1 MFNLSNWL
9 RDNLIQACR
18 ERSFTVAQVNLMAFN
33 YYQKGQLTQED
44 FDAVIVV
51 TAEVQAEI
59 EREQTE
65 QQEQTEEQ
73 QEPTEPIE
81 EPSIDEPI

>member
-1 MFNLSNWL
+1 MFNLSAWL

-33 YYQKGQLTQED
+33 YLQKSQLTQED
-44 FDAVIVV
+44 FDDVIVV

-65 QQEQTEEQ
+65 RQEQTEEQ
-73 QEPTEPIE
+73 QEEYE
-81 EPSIDEPI
+81 EPEQEP

>member
-33 YYQKGQLTQED
+33 YLQKNQLTQED
-44 FDAVIVV
+44 FDAVITV
-51 TAEVQAEI
+51 TAEVQAQI
-59 EREQTE
+59 E
-65 QQEQTEEQ
+65 QEQMATDNETDLSEEMP
-73 QEPTEPIE
+73 EE
-81 EPSIDEPI
+81 EPMEP

>member
-9 RDNLIQACR
+9 YKNLIQACR

-33 YYQKGQLTQED
+33 YYNKGQLTED
-44 FDAVIVV
+44 DFNAVKVV

-59 EREQTE
+59 EKEQTE

-73 QEPTEPIE
+73 TGPE
-81 EPSIDEPI
+81 EPSNEEP

>member
-9 RDNLIQACR
+9 NKNLIQACR

-33 YYQKGQLTQED
+33 YLQKNQLTQED
-44 FDAVIVV
+44 FDAVITV
-51 TAEVQAEI
+51 TAEVQTEI

-65 QQEQTEEQ
+65 RQEQTEQEEYEEPE
-73 QEPTEPIE
+73 QEP
-81 EPSIDEPI
+81 

>member
-73 QEPTEPIE
+73 QEEYE
-81 EPSIDEPI
+81 EPEQEP